1 MPWLLRFAQDDN
13 LRSNRPPIIPPFHR
27 SPFRRSIVPRSA
39 PLPQRP
45 AYTYIVSV
53 TDSLGPAPD
62 ILVVRFSAIGDIL
75 LITPLLR
82 AIRARHRAAR
92 IAVLTKEQYVPLL
105 SHNPHVS
112 EVLGVGPGEG
122 IRAIAERIRGV
133 RYTHL
138 LDLHGNLRSHA
149 LRRLAPGPWRSHAKR
164 RLQRALL
171 ITAKR
176 DIYGVHTPIAERY
189 FEAATALDVQPDGGP
204 PDFFIGEEADARAAE
219 RLSSLGLGQD
229 RPIVAMVPGAAHATK
244 RWPAEYWVDLAR
256 RITPTGADVAVL
268 GGPDDAGLAGSIATL
283 AGTNVASLAGT
294 LGLQETGAVIRRA
307 EVAISGDTGVMHM
320 ATGVGTPVV
329 ALFGPTV
336 RQFGFFPYRADAG
349 VVELDLPCRPCSAHG
364 SARCPLGHHRCMK
377 QMLPDLVFAT
387 LAKALA

>member
-1 MPWLLRFAQDDN
+1 VNHD
-13 LRSNRPPIIPPFHR
+13 
-27 SPFRRSIVPRSA
+27 
-39 PLPQRP
+39 
-45 AYTYIVSV
+45 
-53 TDSLGPAPD
+53 LGLAPD

-82 AIRARHRAAR
+82 AIRARYRGAR
-92 IAVLTKEQYVPLL
+92 IAVLTKERYVPLL

-112 EVLGVGPGEG
+112 EVLGVAPDEG
-122 IRAIAERIRGV
+122 VRGIAQRIRGV

-149 LRRLAPGPWRSHAKR
+149 LRRLAPGPWRSYAKR
-164 RLQRALL
+164 RLERMVL
-171 ITAKR
+171 ITVKR
-176 DIYGVHTPIAERY
+176 DIYRAQIPVAERY
-189 FEAATALDVQPDGGP
+189 FEAVGGLDVLPDGGP
-204 PDFFIGEEADARAAE
+204 PDFFIGEAADQRAAE
-219 RLSSLGLGQD
+219 RLSSVGLGRD
-229 RPIVAMVPGAAHATK
+229 RPIVAMAPGAAHATK
-244 RWPAEYWVDLAR
+244 RWPAAYWVELVR

-268 GGPDDAGLAGSIATL
+268 GGPEDAELAGRISEL
-283 AGTNVASLAGT
+283 AGASVASLAGT

-307 EVAISGDTGVMHM
+307 EVLISGDTGVMHM
-320 ATGVGTPVV
+320 GTGVGTPVV

-336 RQFGFFPYRADAG
+336 RQFGFFPYRSEAG

-387 LAKALA
+387 LAKSLA

>member
-1 MPWLLRFAQDDN
+1 
-13 LRSNRPPIIPPFHR
+13 
-27 SPFRRSIVPRSA
+27 
-39 PLPQRP
+39 
-45 AYTYIVSV
+45 V
-53 TDSLGPAPD
+53 THSLAPAPD
-62 ILVVRFSAIGDIL
+62 VLVVRFSAIGDIL

-82 AIRARHRAAR
+82 AIRARYPGAR

-112 EVLGVGPGEG
+112 EVLSIAPGEG
-122 IRAIAERIRGV
+122 VRAIAGRIRGV
-133 RYTHL
+133 QYTHL

-149 LRRLAPGPWRSHAKR
+149 LRRLAPGRWRSCPKR
-164 RLQRALL
+164 WLERAIL
-171 ITAKR
+171 IIAKR
-176 DIYGVHTPIAERY
+176 DIYADEVPIAERY
-189 FEAATALDVQPDGGP
+189 FEAAKGLEVEPDGGP
-204 PDFFIGEEADARAAE
+204 PDFFIGEEADERAAE

-229 RPIVAMVPGAAHATK
+229 RPIVAMAPGAAHATK
-244 RWPAEYWVDLAR
+244 RWPQEYWVDLAQ

-268 GGPDDAGLAGSIATL
+268 GGPDDAELANRISELAGA
-283 AGTNVASLAGT
+283 NVASVAGT

-307 EVAISGDTGVMHM
+307 EVLISGDTGVMHM

-336 RQFGFFPYRADAG
+336 RQFGFFPYRSSAG

-377 QMLPDLVFAT
+377 QMVPDLVYA
-387 LAKALA
+387 ALARALA

>member
-1 MPWLLRFAQDDN
+1 VN
-13 LRSNRPPIIPPFHR
+13 H
-27 SPFRRSIVPRSA
+27 
-39 PLPQRP
+39 
-45 AYTYIVSV
+45 
-53 TDSLGPAPD
+53 SLGPAPD

-82 AIRARHRAAR
+82 VIRARYRGAR

-112 EVLGVGPGEG
+112 EVLSVAPDEG

-133 RYTHL
+133 HYTHL

-149 LRRLAPGPWRSHAKR
+149 LRRLAPGPWRSYAKR
-164 RLQRALL
+164 WLERALL
-171 ITAKR
+171 ITIKR
-176 DIYGVHTPIAERY
+176 DLYGAQVPIAERY
-189 FEAATALDVQPDGGP
+189 FEAAAELDVQPDGGP
-204 PDFFIGEEADARAAE
+204 PDFFIGEDADARAAD
-219 RLSSLGLGQD
+219 RLAGLGLGQD
-229 RPIVAMVPGAAHATK
+229 RPIVAMAPGAAHATK
-244 RWPAEYWVDLAR
+244 RWPAAYWVDLVR

-268 GGPDDAGLAGSIATL
+268 GGSDDAELAGGIAEL
-283 AGTNVASLAGT
+283 AGANVASLAGE
-294 LGLQETGAVIRRA
+294 LDLQETGAVVRRA
-307 EVAISGDTGVMHM
+307 EVLISGDTGVMHM

-336 RQFGFFPYRADAG
+336 RQFGFFPYRSDAG

>member
-1 MPWLLRFAQDDN
+1 
-13 LRSNRPPIIPPFHR
+13 
-27 SPFRRSIVPRSA
+27 
-39 PLPQRP
+39 
-45 AYTYIVSV
+45 V
-53 TDSLGPAPD
+53 TDSFGPAPD
-62 ILVVRFSAIGDIL
+62 ILIVRFSAIGDIL

-82 AIRARHRAAR
+82 AIRARYPGAR

-112 EVLGVGPGEG
+112 EVLAVAPDEG
-122 IRAIAERIRGV
+122 ILAIAERIRGV
-133 RYTHL
+133 HYTHL

-149 LRRLAPGPWRSHAKR
+149 LQRLAPGPWRSYAKR
-164 RLQRALL
+164 WLERALL
-171 ITAKR
+171 ITIKR
-176 DIYGVHTPIAERY
+176 DIYGPEVPVPERY
-189 FEAATALDVQPDGGP
+189 FEAAAELAVHPDGGP
-204 PDFFIGEEADARAAE
+204 PDFFIGEEADQRAAE
-219 RLSSLGLGQD
+219 YLSSLGLGQD
-229 RPIVAMVPGAAHATK
+229 RPIVAIAPGAAHATK
-244 RWPAEYWVDLAR
+244 CWPAEYWVELVR
-256 RITPTGADVAVL
+256 RITPTGADVAIL
-268 GGPDDAGLAGSIATL
+268 GGPGDVELAGRISGLAGA
-283 AGTNVASLAGT
+283 NVASVAGA

-307 EVAISGDTGVMHM
+307 EVLISGDTGIMHM

-336 RQFGFFPYRADAG
+336 RQFGFFPYRSEGG

>member
-1 MPWLLRFAQDDN
+1 
-13 LRSNRPPIIPPFHR
+13 
-27 SPFRRSIVPRSA
+27 
-39 PLPQRP
+39 
-45 AYTYIVSV
+45 V
-53 TDSLGPAPD
+53 TDSLAPAPD

-82 AIRARHRAAR
+82 AIRARHRGAR
-92 IAVLTKEQYVPLL
+92 IAVLTKQQYVPLL

-112 EVLGVGPGEG
+112 EVLSIAPDEGVL
-122 IRAIAERIRGV
+122 AMADRIRSV

-149 LRRLAPGPWRSHAKR
+149 LRRLAPGPWRSYGKR
-164 RLQRALL
+164 RLERALL
-171 ITAKR
+171 ITVKR
-176 DIYGVHTPIAERY
+176 DLYGVEIPIPERY
-189 FEAATALDVQPDGGP
+189 FEAATELGVQPDGGP
-204 PDFFIGEEADARAAE
+204 PDFFIGEEADERAAQ
-219 RLSSLGLGQD
+219 RLSGVGLGQD
-229 RPIVAMVPGAAHATK
+229 RPIVAMAPGAAHATK
-244 RWPAEYWVDLAR
+244 CWPAEYWVDLAR

-268 GGPDDAGLAGSIATL
+268 GGPDDADLAGRISEL
-283 AGTNVASLAGT
+283 AGVNVASLAGS

-307 EVAISGDTGVMHM
+307 EVLISSDTGVMHM

-336 RQFGFFPYRADAG
+336 RQFGFFPYRSEAG